1 MSLFILTKALVLV
14 DDSIDGDCRVLH
26 AIEELGEDVRVV
38 DIRDHGVFA
47 TASSTRI
54 FLTAVALIVHGL
66 WLALPRVGRLSR
78 ILVWQDLGIYLRGI
92 SACMR
97 WLKCAVQTACR
108 MRNESPLS
116 DITQVHA
123 NDLYCAVAAICC
135 GFPPNVRL
143 VYDSHELQIHRARK
157 TGIVRILVEYGL
169 EQIVLRRANELRVV
183 NQAIS
188 DQMREWYQLP
198 SLVRVVHND
207 FFQHHPVRIPS
218 AVQAP
223 VLVYVGK
230 GVQGRNLELLDRS
243 PSVLG
248 FEVTVFLLGAKL
260 PAHIDG
266 RYWNTGPV
274 DYSDAL
280 LDLVRERRCLM
291 WCCLE
296 TSSLSYRL
304 ATPNKFFQALAM
316 GIPVIASRGSYL
328 AEIVE
333 EHDIGVVFDGDGLQ
347 DVAAVVSGPVFGKW
361 VENVGVFRDKLRNG
375 VVVI

>member
-1 MSLFILTKALVLV
+1 MIKALVLA
-14 DDSIDGDCRVLH
+14 DDSIDGDRRVLRV
-26 AIEELGEDVRVV
+26 IEELGEDVRVV
-38 DIRDHGVFA
+38 DIRDHGVL
-47 TASSTRI
+47 ASAFSTRI
-54 FLTAVALIVHGL
+54 FLTAVALVVRGL

-78 ILVWQDLGIYLRGI
+78 ILVWQDIGTYLRGM
-92 SACMR
+92 SACMK

-108 MRNESPLS
+108 MRNESALS

-143 VYDSHELQIHRARK
+143 VYDSHELQIHRNRN
-157 TGIVRILVEYGL
+157 TGLLRILIEYGL
-169 EQIVLRRANELRVV
+169 EQLVLRRANELHVV

-198 SLVRVVHND
+198 SLVRVIYND
-207 FFQHHPVRIPS
+207 FFRHHPVSIPS
-218 AVQAP
+218 AGQSP

-230 GVQGRNLELLDRS
+230 GVQGRKLELLDRS
-243 PSVLG
+243 PGVLG

-260 PAHIDG
+260 PAHLG
-266 RYWNTGPV
+266 GHFWNSGPV
-274 DYSDAL
+274 DYGDAL
-280 LDLVRERRCLM
+280 LGLVCERRCLM
-291 WCCLE
+291 WCCLG

-316 GIPVIASRGSYL
+316 GIPVIVSRGSYL

-333 EHDIGVVFDGDGLQ
+333 EHEIGVVFDRDGLL
-347 DVAAVVSGPVFGKW
+347 DVAAIVAGPVFEKW
-361 VENVGVFRDKLRNG
+361 VKNVGVFRDKLRNG
-375 VVVI
+375 DVVI